1 MVLLPSHLGAG
12 WGCRS
17 LFIYIYIYRYT
28 YICIYGPNLRTDPPL
43 PSPHFPST
51 LKKKLR
57 LSGDFF
63 RDLNIYIST
72 LAFFPPLFGG
82 LLFSL
87 VFKTLSLY
95 ITIMERKFIV
105 SFHKGVVLNSI

>member
-1 MVLLPSHLGAG
+1 MHIYVFMVQTSELTRPPS
-12 WGCRS
+12 
-17 LFIYIYIYRYT
+17 
-28 YICIYGPNLRTDPPL
+28 
-43 PSPHFPST
+43 SPHLPST
-51 LKKKLR
+51 LKKKLW

-72 LAFFPPLFGG
+72 LAFSPPLVWGG
-82 LLFSL
+82 ELLFSL

>member
-1 MVLLPSHLGAG
+1 MVQTSELTRLSLPSLV
-12 WGCRS
+12 
-17 LFIYIYIYRYT
+17 
-28 YICIYGPNLRTDPPL
+28 
-43 PSPHFPST
+43 PST

-63 RDLNIYIST
+63 FRDLNIYIST
-72 LAFFPPLFGG
+72 LFY
-82 LLFSL
+82 FSPCWRGFYF

>member
-17 LFIYIYIYRYT
+17 LFIYIYIYRYA

-72 LAFFPPLFGG
+72 LVFFFPSSLFGAG
-82 LLFSL
+82 RGGFYFLLFL
-87 VFKTLSLY
+87 KLY
-95 ITIMERKFIV
+95 PCI
-105 SFHKGVVLNSI
+105 SQ